1 MFLKFS
7 LRSMFYGS
15 LILLTLLQA
24 FVNLKE
30 NYLTFGIYFS
40 LVGLA

>member
-7 LRSMFYGS
+7 LRSVFYGS
-15 LILLTLLQA
+15 LTLLTLLQP
-24 FVNLKE
+24 FVALKE
-30 NYLTFGIYFS
+30 NSLTFGIYFF

>member
-7 LRSMFYGS
+7 LRSVFYGS
-15 LILLTLLQA
+15 LTLLTHLQA
-24 FVNLKE
+24 FVPLKE
-30 NYLTFGIYFS
+30 TSLTFGIFFF